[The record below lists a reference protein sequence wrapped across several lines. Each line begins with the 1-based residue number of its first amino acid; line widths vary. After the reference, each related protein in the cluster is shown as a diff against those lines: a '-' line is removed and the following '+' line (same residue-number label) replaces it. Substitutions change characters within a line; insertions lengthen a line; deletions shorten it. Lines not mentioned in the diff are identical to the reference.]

1 MCNAFKAIKRVQKHR
16 ILHLVGTRERVKV
29 VPHWVQNQF
38 ILPFFLR
45 IKNQNQNQVEKSIY
59 WWGIIIEIWVSANV
73 VIGRK
78 SSQDSKNWKKAHN
91 PSSKILQSKMWVCTS
106 MMDFVAI
113 FKPWLMQVRGK
124 TCYGLRGVLSMAG
137 IGGGQCVHCRTLEF
151 ARQLACLLAH
161 ISSLLILGGGYR
173 GIRYMCRCVCRC

>member
-1 MCNAFKAIKRVQKHR
+1 MNLNCPSLSPKSIYIA
-16 ILHLVGTRERVKV
+16 L
-29 VPHWVQNQF
+29 
-38 ILPFFLR
+38 FFTN
-45 IKNQNQNQVEKSIY
+45 KNQNQNQVEKSIY

-91 PSSKILQSKMWVCTS
+91 PSSKILLSKMWVCTS

-124 TCYGLRGVLSMAG
+124 TSYGLRGVLSIAG
-137 IGGGQCVHCRTLEF
+137 MGGGQCVHCRTLEC
-151 ARQLACLLAH
+151 ARQLAYALAH
-161 ISSLLILGGGYR
+161 ISSLLILGEGEKNRVNVYFWWW
-173 GIRYMCRCVCRC
+173 YLAY